1 MQTDPRWQRRSA
13 DRPAEIL
20 DAALAEFSARG
31 FAAARMA
38 DIAARAGISK
48 AALFVYFPTKA
59 ALFEALI
66 TVRAAPQIALVGRL
80 AEAGVP
86 FATLVE
92 ALLDRIADTISQ
104 PGLRKL
110 ARIVIAESGNFP
122 ELARQ
127 WHDNLVGPALATLS
141 GAITAGQAR
150 GEARPGDP
158 HAMALGIIGPFIASL
173 IWKEVMEPAGG
184 APLDIAAVLAEH
196 KRTLVAGVVAGGPRP
211 VRP

>member
-1 MQTDPRWQRRSA
+1 MQTDPKWQRRSA
-13 DRPAEIL
+13 ERPAEIIE
-20 DAALAEFSARG
+20 AALAEFSARG

-38 DIAARAGISK
+38 DIAARAGVSK

-66 TVRAAPQIALVGRL
+66 TARASPQVALISRL
-80 AEAGVP
+80 SEADVP
-86 FATLVE
+86 FATLVD
-92 ALLDRIADTISQ
+92 ALLDRIAGVVSQ
-104 PGLRKL
+104 PELRKL

-127 WHDNLVGPALATLS
+127 WHDSLVGPALAALS
-141 GAITAGQAR
+141 AVIAAGQAR
-150 GEARPGDP
+150 GETRSGDP
-158 HAMALGIIGPFIASL
+158 RAMAMGIIGPFIASV

-196 KRTLVAGVVAGGPRP
+196 KRTMVAGVLATN
-211 VRP
+211 